1 MILNDTS
8 MRLPRI
14 FLAVFLFVALI
25 IPVVPYTA
33 SAAAAQELSIKPV
46 VIDEK
51 SAPRDILKETITI
64 INTSNRKLQLYPA
77 VNNVR
82 PADGEEAFESAKNSD
97 DLTDSLANWIELSRG
112 VIELGP
118 GEEKA
123 VPFVIRINQNAIAGS
138 YHATISFSD
147 GSTRDEAEAKPALAS
162 LTVNLEVK
170 ADIKEIMQLNTFTT
184 DNVVFT
190 GDDVL
195 FKYQLQNIGNQE
207 LQPKGEI
214 RIYDRKGAEV
224 ASIEINNEGK
234 TVSPD
239 NTAQLASVWSA
250 VSGFGKYKALL
261 DVDYGKSQV
270 ASVHDTIYF
279 WVIPWKQLLGISIV
293 SLLAVI
299 FLALYFHQWIEERH
313 FGKLATAGIIKAE
326 ALLHWQTAPP
336 KPIIPVPESVERA
349 KAAVQESVQEKKAIF
364 DRFKRRGFTPTP
376 AEAKPPVVLAAAPA
390 PVRTSASS
398 GTIDLKQMWQQQQ
411 ATPTITEQHVINLK
425 K

>member
-1 MILNDTS
+1 
-8 MRLPRI
+8 MRLPTISR
-14 FLAVFLFVALI
+14 AVFLFVGLI
-25 IPVVPYTA
+25 ISVVPYTA
-33 SAAAAQELSIKPV
+33 SAAGAQELSIKPV
-46 VIDEK
+46 VIDQK

-64 INTSNRKLQLYPA
+64 TNTSNRKLTLYPA
-77 VNNVR
+77 VNNIR
-82 PADGEEAFESAKNSD
+82 PEDGEEAFASAKTSD

-118 GEEKA
+118 GEEKS

-138 YHATISFSD
+138 YHALISFSD

-293 SLLAVI
+293 SLLAII

-313 FGKLATAGIIKAE
+313 LGKLAMAGFIKAE
-326 ALLHWQTAPP
+326 ALLHLQSAPP
-336 KPIIPVPESVERA
+336 KPIIPVPESVERV
-349 KAAVQESVQEKKAIF
+349 KASVQESVQEKKAIF
-364 DRFKRRGFTPTP
+364 DRFKRQGF
-376 AEAKPPVVLAAAPA
+376 APA
-390 PVRTSASS
+390 PAEVKSPAVPIPAPTSAPVRPSVPS
-398 GTIDLKQMWQQQQ
+398 GTINLKHMWQQQQ
-411 ATPTITEQHVINLK
+411 ATPTPTEHHVINLK
-425 K
+425 DHT

>member
-1 MILNDTS
+1 
-8 MRLPRI
+8 MRLPKI
-14 FLAVFLFVALI
+14 LFSILLFSALI
-25 IPVVPYTA
+25 VPLVPHA
-33 SAAAAQELSIKPV
+33 VWAQELSVTPV
-46 VIDEK
+46 MIDEK
-51 SAPRDILKETITI
+51 AKPRDILKETITI
-64 INTSNRKLQLYPA
+64 TNTSSRKLTLYPS
-77 VNNVR
+77 VNNVL
-82 PADGEEAFESAKNSD
+82 PADGEEAFTSAQGSE
-97 DLTDSLANWIELSRG
+97 DLADSLANWIELSRG

-123 VPFVIRINQNAIAGS
+123 VPFVIRINQNAVAGS
-138 YHATISFSD
+138 YHALISFGD
-147 GSTRDEAEAKPALAS
+147 GSNREVAEGKPPLAS
-162 LTVNLEVK
+162 MTVNLEVQ
-170 ADIKEIMQLNTFTT
+170 ADVKEIMQLNTFTT

-214 RIYDRKGAEV
+214 RIYDRKGSEV
-224 ASIEINNEGK
+224 ASINVNNEGK

-239 NTAQLASVWSA
+239 QVAQLASVWSA

-293 SLLAVI
+293 SLLAII

-313 FGKLATAGIIKAE
+313 LGKLAVAGFIKAE
-326 ALLHWQTAPP
+326 ALLHLQTAPP
-336 KPIIPVPESVERA
+336 PPIIPVPESVERV
-349 KAAVQESVQEKKAIF
+349 KASVQESVQEKKALF

-376 AEAKPPVVLAAAPA
+376 AEAKPPMEQAPA
-390 PVRTSASS
+390 PMPVPARPSAPS

-411 ATPTITEQHVINLK
+411 EAAPKITEQHVINLK